1 MSETGGVP
9 GGVLAEC
16 GRASAATGGCCST
29 CGLRVSTAVD
39 AVHRVWVSASTRVDA
54 LGALAPRMPGEASAT
69 PGVPAEVP

>member
-16 GRASAATGGCCST
+16 GRASAATGGRCST
-29 CGLRVSTAVD
+29 CGLLVGTTD
-39 AVHRVWVSASTRVDA
+39 GVHRVWVSASTRVDA